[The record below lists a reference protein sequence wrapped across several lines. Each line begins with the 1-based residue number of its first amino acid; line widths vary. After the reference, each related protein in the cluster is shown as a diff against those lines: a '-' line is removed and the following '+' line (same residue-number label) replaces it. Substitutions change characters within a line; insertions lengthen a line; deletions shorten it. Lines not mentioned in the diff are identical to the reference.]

1 MRIATAPVTA
11 PASCQNCPHLSK
23 SLMGTCQ
30 LSELALI
37 SGSKV
42 SQRYKRGQIIF
53 QEGTRPSG
61 MHCVFQGRLKVSK
74 VSRDGKEQ
82 ILALRKE
89 GDALG
94 SQALANS
101 GHYAYSAV
109 ALSDCVVCMVPRP
122 DFYSLLE
129 QNSQFSHAIL
139 KLLAQTLGE
148 TQKQMLHTAYKPV
161 RERLA
166 EALLLLYC
174 FFQPEAGTMFSIP
187 ISREDLAALMSTAKE
202 TASRLLSEFRDEG
215 LVATQGSRI
224 IVLDLKGL
232 QKISALHT

>member
-1 MRIATAPVTA
+1 
-11 PASCQNCPHLSK
+11 
-23 SLMGTCQ
+23 
-30 LSELALI
+30 
-37 SGSKV
+37 
-42 SQRYKRGQIIF
+42 
-53 QEGTRPSG
+53 
-61 MHCVFQGRLKVSK
+61 MHCVFEGRLKVSK
-74 VSRDGKEQ
+74 VSSDGKEQ

-94 SQALANS
+94 SQALADS

-122 DFYSLLE
+122 DFHSLLE
-129 QNSQFSHAIL
+129 QNPQFSHAIL

-148 TQKQMLHTAYKPV
+148 TQKRMLHTAYKPV

-166 EALLLLYC
+166 EALLLLYR
-174 FFQPEAGTMFSIP
+174 FFQP
-187 ISREDLAALMSTAKE
+187 E

-232 QKISALHT
+232 QKISALHA